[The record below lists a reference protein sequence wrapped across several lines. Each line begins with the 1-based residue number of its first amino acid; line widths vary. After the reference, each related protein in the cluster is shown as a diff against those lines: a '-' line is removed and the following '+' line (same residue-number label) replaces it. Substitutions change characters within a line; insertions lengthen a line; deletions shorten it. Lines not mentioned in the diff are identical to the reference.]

1 LKTIAADIDYL
12 EAQAEGI
19 QVQVANEKALQ
30 QELRMLIDTCALD
43 RDWDTGA
50 LTQASFEKTPGLADI
65 ENTLLGLYNTMRKV
79 DPSLCGYDVKDK
91 SGGVGGDLAE
101 HEGDLELA
109 AALGLD
115 VDPDKPTGLANSYG
129 RMQVVQSKRD
139 QCLQLSRLFI
149 DRFTA
154 QMRREFEVAF
164 ASTKNMLDRALSRK
178 ADREIY
184 QTHRR
189 HLWKYCALTL
199 YARDMHL
206 EQWNE
211 VLQKYQDEA
220 QPLFRN
226 SCGVVVEAWKSNA
239 RKATGDEADLLFT
252 SQPEKQ
258 HEGIATAARKLT
270 VKRSQTLAGRFRS
283 DAVKGAPD
291 KTVDSRS
298 MPYEVFRGVLD
309 DLLPLVEM
317 EQNFVIDFFH
327 ATTIEEQTFDEF
339 LRAHPPGD
347 DRKAPDHQWLGFR
360 RMEPDRELARRVTR
374 AMEFIFSFLEPD
386 LQRLIDWVISTNP
399 L

>member
-1 LKTIAADIDYL
+1 M
-12 EAQAEGI
+12 
-19 QVQVANEKALQ
+19 QVANEKALK

-50 LTQASFEKTPGLADI
+50 LTQASFEKATGLSEI

-79 DPSLCGYDVKDK
+79 DPSLVGYDVKDK
-91 SGGVGGDLAE
+91 SGGMGLDLTQPGD
-101 HEGDLELA
+101 DLELA

-115 VDPDKPTGLANSYG
+115 VDADKATGLTNSYG

-139 QCLQLSRLFI
+139 RCLQVSTVFI
-149 DRFTA
+149 DRFTG
-154 QMRREFEVAF
+154 QMRKEFEIAF

-206 EQWNE
+206 ETWGE
-211 VLQKYQDEA
+211 VLKRYQDQA
-220 QPLFRN
+220 HPLFRN
-226 SCGVVVEAWKSNA
+226 SCGVVVEAWKVNA
-239 RKATGDEADLLFT
+239 KKSTGEEAELLFT

-283 DAVKGAPD
+283 DAVKSAPD
-291 KTVDSRS
+291 KTLDSRS
-298 MPYEVFRGVLD
+298 TPYEVFRGVLD

-317 EQNFVIDFFH
+317 EQNFIIDFFH
-327 ATTIEEQTFDEF
+327 ATTIEEQSFDEF
-339 LRAHPPGD
+339 LRANPPGE

-360 RMEPDRELARRVTR
+360 RMEPDRELARRITR
-374 AMEFIFSFLEPD
+374 SMEVIFSFLEPD
-386 LQRLIDWVISTNP
+386 LQRLIDWVISNNP